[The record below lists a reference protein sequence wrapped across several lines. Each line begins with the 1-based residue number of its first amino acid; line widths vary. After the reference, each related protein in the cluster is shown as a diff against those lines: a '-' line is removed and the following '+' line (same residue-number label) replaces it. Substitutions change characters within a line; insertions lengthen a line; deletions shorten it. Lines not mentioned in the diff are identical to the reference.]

1 MLNVNNK
8 STQAPNQKNKQMGR
22 IFHQENVHQLNILDD
37 RFYTE
42 DFENYYP
49 SVTTVLEVMPDGYG
63 LTVWKKDLGHAADE
77 VLRRAGTE
85 GRKVHDAIQAILEGY
100 EIKWIGNGFANRM
113 ISDSYNLSEWQSIS
127 KFIEFWE
134 AVQPQV
140 IALELKLLSV
150 NLRLG
155 GQIDLICR
163 IKGEIWIIDYKTSNY
178 MHESFWLQISAY
190 ASMWN
195 EQHPEHMITRCGIL
209 HLKSEHRGPDK
220 TGKSIQGKGWKLY
233 PMEDSITHHFD
244 FFQVLRQVWD
254 RENPDYKPKNLK
266 FPDRYKLNTIPS
278 PEVVIVKAAVPAGM
292 EPHNVGIV
300 GKDGL
305 YAPVVVEGSI
315 PAAPA
320 AQVVTATVVSVSP
333 VDQVAAQPNTEKP
346 KLFIEDGVTPAL
358 QNVSEKLSELQAAS
372 VVEEEEDPFAS
383 VPSAP
388 PVSNPVKKIV
398 L

>member
-1 MLNVNNK
+1 MLNVNNA
-8 STQAPNQKNKQMGR
+8 STVAANQKQKPMGR
-22 IFHQENVHQLNILDD
+22 IFHQENVHQLNILDN

-85 GRKVHDAIQAILEGY
+85 GRNVHDAVQAILEGH
-100 EIKWIGNGFANRM
+100 EVMWIGNGHSNPM
-113 ISDSYNLSEWQSIS
+113 IRDSYNLSEWMSIS
-127 KFIEFWE
+127 KFIEFWDS
-134 AVQPQV
+134 VQPQV
-140 IALELKLLSV
+140 IALELKILSV
-150 NLRLG
+150 NFRLG

-195 EQHPEHMITRCGIL
+195 EQHPEHLITRCGIL

-233 PMEDSITHHFD
+233 PMEESIESAFA
-244 FFQVLRQVWD
+244 FFQTLRQVWD

-266 FPDRYKLNTIPS
+266 FPDRFRLATKIE
-278 PEVVIVKAAVPAGM
+278 PEVVIVKTAVPAGM
-292 EPHNVGIV
+292 EPHNVGII

-305 YAPVVVEGSI
+305 PSPVVVEGAATTPVAQ
-315 PAAPA
+315 PAAP
-320 AQVVTATVVSVSP
+320 VVTPSPAPATP
-333 VDQVAAQPNTEKP
+333 VIQP
-346 KLFIEDGVTPAL
+346 PAPIA
-358 QNVSEKLSELQAAS
+358 ELSDD
-372 VVEEEEDPFAS
+372 DPFAE
-383 VPSAP
+383 VPATTPP
-388 PVSNPVKKIV
+388 PVTPKKIQ